1 MGGVVQ
7 SRCVCQLKGHLSETW
22 KPALKKSQLL
32 LMEFATDGVNK
43 SIDKAIKQAGHQ
55 PRTLRSAYWKFITV
69 PHSINPCQKKST
81 TLKYEGLE
89 RHPFVVNRYLKQL
102 NFSLLFFIYD

>member
-43 SIDKAIKQAGHQ
+43 SIDKAIKQA
-55 PRTLRSAYWKFITV
+55 RSSAANA
-69 PHSINPCQKKST
+69 SI
-81 TLKYEGLE
+81 
-89 RHPFVVNRYLKQL
+89 
-102 NFSLLFFIYD
+102 SLLEIYYGTAQHKPLPKKINHT